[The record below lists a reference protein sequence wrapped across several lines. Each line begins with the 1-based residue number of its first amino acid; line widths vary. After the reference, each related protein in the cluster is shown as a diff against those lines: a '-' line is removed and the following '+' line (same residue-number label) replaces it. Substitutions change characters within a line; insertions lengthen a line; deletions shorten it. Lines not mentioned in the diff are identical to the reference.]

1 MKKVIFVTN
10 IPNPYRIPLFN
21 EMSRQ
26 FKEKNIHLKLVFGS
40 ASYKRRLFKLDTSEM
55 KFDYEI
61 LKDTGY
67 TFSKDGEKTIFLYKG
82 LSALMN
88 KEKPDAMIVAGFSPA
103 TVKIF
108 IRKITKG
115 TPYVIFSG
123 TIERGK
129 RNQNFIR
136 RFQRGFLTKNAS
148 SFVAYGNM
156 AKQYLINSGAPEQH
170 VFVGRNTVDTTFF
183 AEKTT
188 ELRNQL
194 QTDSSKA
201 HFTYLGYLV
210 PRKNVMLLLQS
221 VKIVAE
227 KRKDFVLDI
236 IGDGISLDELKSFVD
251 QHQLNDVVAF
261 HGFRQKNELPAFF
274 AKSRGLL
281 FQTDFDIWGLVLNEA
296 MAAGVPCLASPNAG
310 ATYDLIEEGRNGF
323 VVDFTD
329 TELVAQKIEWLI
341 DHPKEA
347 AQMGQNAADFIR
359 EKVTVS
365 HAAKGFLD
373 AAVFALEKR

>member
-26 FKEKNIHLKLVFGS
+26 FKENNIHLKLVFGS
-40 ASYKRRLFKLDTSEM
+40 ESYKRRLFKLDTSEM

-82 LSALMN
+82 LTSLMN

-103 TVKIF
+103 TIKIF
-108 IRKITKG
+108 LRKIAKH

-129 RNQNFIR
+129 RNQNILR
-136 RFQRGFLTKNAS
+136 KLQRSLLTKNAA

-156 AKQYLINSGAPEQH
+156 AKEYLVNSGAPEQH
-170 VFVGRNTVDTTFF
+170 VFIGRNTVDTTFF
-183 AEKTT
+183 AEKTS
-188 ELRNQL
+188 ELRRQF
-194 QTDSSKA
+194 SSESDKA

-210 PRKNVMLLLQS
+210 PRKNVILLLQS
-221 VKIVAE
+221 VKIVAQ
-227 KRKDFVLDI
+227 KRRDFILDV
-236 IGDGISLDELKSFVD
+236 IGDGISLTELKNFVD
-251 QHQLNDVVAF
+251 HNQLNDVVTF

-323 VVDFTD
+323 VVDFKD
-329 TELVAQKIEWLI
+329 TQLVAQKIEWLI
-341 DHPKEA
+341 EHPHEA
-347 AQMGQNAADFIR
+347 AEMGRNAASFIR

-373 AAVFALEKR
+373 AALFALEK

>member
-26 FKEKNIHLKLVFGS
+26 FKENNIHLKLVFGS

-82 LSALMN
+82 LSSLMN
-88 KEKPDAMIVAGFSPA
+88 SEKPDAMIVAGFSPA

-108 IRKITKG
+108 FRKITKG

-136 RFQRGFLTKNAS
+136 RFQRGFLTKNAA

-156 AKQYLINSGAPEQH
+156 AKQYLVNAGAPENH

-183 AEKTT
+183 ADKTN
-188 ELRNQL
+188 ELRSQL
-194 QTDSSKA
+194 PPNKDKA

-210 PRKNVMLLLQS
+210 PRKNVKLLLES
-221 VKIVAE
+221 VKILAE
-227 KRKDFVLDI
+227 KRRDFVLDI
-236 IGDGISLDELKSFVD
+236 IGDGISMEELKSFVN
-251 QHQLNDVVAF
+251 QNQLHDVVSF
-261 HGFRQKNELPAFF
+261 HGFRQKKDLPAFF
-274 AKSRGLL
+274 AISRGML

-310 ATYDLIEEGRNGF
+310 ATYDLIEEGRTGF

-329 TELVAQKIEWLI
+329 TQLVANKIEWLI
-341 DHPKEA
+341 DHPQEA
-347 AQMGQNAADFIR
+347 AQMGQNAADFIKQ
-359 EKVTVS
+359 KVTVS

-373 AAVFALEKR
+373 GALFALESK

>member
-1 MKKVIFVTN
+1 MKKVILITN

-26 FKEKNIHLKLVFGS
+26 FKDKDVHLKLVFGS
-40 ASYKRRLFKLDTSEM
+40 AGYKRRFFVIDTSEM

-61 LKDTGY
+61 LKDIGH
-67 TFSKDGEKTIFLYKG
+67 TFSKDGEKTLFLYKG
-82 LSALMN
+82 LTKLMDN
-88 KEKPDAMIVAGFSPA
+88 ENPDAIIVAGFSPA
-103 TVKIF
+103 TVKVF
-108 IRKITKG
+108 IRKVIKG
-115 TPYVIFSG
+115 TPYIIFSG

-129 RNQNFIR
+129 RNQNFVR
-136 RFQRGFLTKNAS
+136 RFQRRILTKNAA

-156 AKQYLINSGAPEQH
+156 AKQYLVNSGAPESH
-170 VFVGRNTVDTTFF
+170 VFIGRNTVDTTFF
-183 AEKTT
+183 YDKTN

-194 QTDSSKA
+194 TLDASKV

-227 KRKDFVLDI
+227 KRRDFVLDI
-236 IGDGISLDELKSFVD
+236 IGDGISLQELKSFVE
-251 QHQLNDVVAF
+251 QNQLNDVIAF

-274 AKSRGLL
+274 ANSRGLL

-310 ATYDLIEEGRNGF
+310 ATYDLIEEGRTGF
-323 VVDFTD
+323 VVDFTN
-329 TELVAQKIEWLI
+329 TQLVAQKIEWLI

-347 AQMGQNAADFIR
+347 AQIGKNGADYIK
-359 EKVTVS
+359 EKVTIS

-373 AAVFALEKR
+373 ASLFVLGSK